1 MVRKLNWVGLLFILW
16 ISGISTLSLISF
28 NFDDSPTVD
37 LPFTDKIVHFVFHCI
52 AMLLGGTAVRIQFSA
67 AVPFG
72 RPFVFMTVGLFLY
85 GVAIEGLQG
94 VLPTGRSA
102 ELLDVLS
109 NTLGLI
115 VGVLILKLL
124 FKKQLSKMPG

>member
-1 MVRKLNWVGLLFILW
+1 
-16 ISGISTLSLISF
+16 LISF
-28 NFDDSPTVD
+28 DIDVSPSVD

-52 AMLLGGTAVRIQFSA
+52 AMLLGGAAVRIQFNA

-72 RPFVFMTVGLFLY
+72 RPFVFMAVGLFLY
-85 GVAIEGLQG
+85 GIAIEGLQA

-109 NTLGLI
+109 NTLGLT
-115 VGVLILKLL
+115 VGALILKLL
-124 FKKQLSKMPG
+124 FKIEAI